1 MADRL
6 FTGRVFGSK
15 RFFLGFVGEFRALRF
30 LKRNGLKIVAWRD
43 QTGSAEI
50 DLIALDNKTLV
61 AVEVKTL
68 RKQPQELRSRVKDQ
82 QLRRIKK
89 ALSQFTRARGYFP
102 ESTRID
108 MVMVILPSL
117 FSRGEFSWLQN
128 LTFKESNKTIR

>member
-15 RFFLGFVGEFRALRF
+15 RIFLGFVGEYRALRF

-43 QTGSAEI
+43 RTGSAEI
-50 DLIALDNKTLV
+50 DLIAIDNKTLV

-68 RKQPQELRSRVKDQ
+68 RKQPQELRSRVKDR
-82 QLRRIKK
+82 QLRRLKK
-89 ALSQFTRARGYFP
+89 ALSQFTSVRGYFP
-102 ESTRID
+102 ETTRID
-108 MVMVILPSL
+108 MVVVILPSL

-128 LTFKESNKTIR
+128 LTLQESNKTMR